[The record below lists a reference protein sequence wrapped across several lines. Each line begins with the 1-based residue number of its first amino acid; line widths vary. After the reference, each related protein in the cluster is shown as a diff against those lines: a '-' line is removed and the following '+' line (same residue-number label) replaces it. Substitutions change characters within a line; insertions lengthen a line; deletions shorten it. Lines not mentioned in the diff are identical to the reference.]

1 MRLQKKSNESPHG
14 ILNMTLSEGWKVDRK
29 MLEES
34 GILVG
39 KLHAVILI
47 SCTAWLRFGC
57 LGVPRGAYV
66 SLLLS
71 LKYLAMQCTQVGP
84 TD

>member
-14 ILNMTLSEGWKVDRK
+14 ILNMTLSEGWKVDRE

-39 KLHAVILI
+39 KLHASHYFPAPPGCV
-47 SCTAWLRFGC
+47 FGC
-57 LGVPRGAYV
+57 LVVPRGAYV
-66 SLLLS
+66 SLLLA